1 MTMNKKNHFMLEVL
15 ATFELKSIINIYENR
30 DGSIIIPISISIG
43 KSISLLEFAYQS
55 LPNSFQN

>member
-30 DGSIIIPISISIG
+30 DGSIIIISIG